1 MVGTVPNDREDP
13 RDANPMYRRL
23 PAEVVSRRRH
33 REATGIDGEDLINRK
48 AVFVLKPE
56 QRLKWLTKALR
67 QAEDGRMRPS
77 DLFNVVSSSRFADN
91 LPPKLGKKMGRALCE
106 QLSLFTGKQ
115 QRFLAEQAAINT
127 RFGGV
132 ANGSITAVTG
142 PGPPAGRTAAVTD
155 PDEIMA
161 RCRAFVRDKQRER
174 GERLPGIDEQTT
186 EPENPEA
193 KPLLA
198 AAAAAEAAAFPKAAA
213 NVVDA
218 VVGITS
224 AVPTQP
230 QEAATAFPRVGG
242 SCCSSSSST
251 SSSSSSSSVSRSLQR
266 TCRRSHSGSCTHRK
280 SRNDNQKS
288 KSGGKQ
294 KQADGKKRNKTAFD
308 RKKADKQ
315 VELKKSSRNTSK
327 RSRAKPSSSSSTP
340 SASRTGK
347 RHERRQQQ
355 RQKQQSSSS
364 STSSEAPTFVRRRR
378 SSRLKSKGH
387 RRRSPSSTEPSKRRG
402 SSRRNKSRG

>member
-242 SCCSSSSST
+242 SCCSSSS
-251 SSSSSSSSVSRSLQR
+251 LQR